1 MKKIILKPKTKISH
15 HLDLRN
21 ISLIDAN
28 LNFNAIFKLKI
39 LYGNIEKNGD
49 LLTSKLKLI
58 KKKKCK
64 S

>member
-39 LYGNIEKNGD
+39 LYGNIEKKIGIF
-49 LLTSKLKLI
+49 LTSKLKLI
-58 KKKKCK
+58 KKKM
-64 S
+64 

>member
-39 LYGNIEKNGD
+39 LYGNIEK
-49 LLTSKLKLI
+49 
-58 KKKKCK
+58 KK
-64 S
+64 